1 MPITGTEAELQ
12 ALLHDNILS
21 YMQAAGVGADLKD
34 AWLQAFCLAVST
46 SIIQHLVAN
55 VQVNTGQSV
64 NVPGAGLIDSVTSAP
79 ITGDATGTVDTT
91 GTIS

>member
-21 YMQAAGVGADLKD
+21 FMQAAGVGPDLRD
-34 AWLQAFCLAVST
+34 EWLQAFCLAVST

-64 NVPGAGLIDSVTSAP
+64 DVPGLGLLDGMSMPVTG
-79 ITGDATGTVDTT
+79 TATGTVDTP